1 LNKATAEFFKRVAE
15 KQDSAAYTA
24 LKSLDFR
31 AQERQKFENLV
42 RELFGDQTKTAKRF
56 RMLATFDPSIIPSAV
71 HVFQRI
77 KDTVLRGELDPKSA
91 VEEVKRFYQDTL
103 LYSTLEKVRKAKRQD
118 FHGIW
123 NDIYSELLRLS
134 TDDGRATH
142 LLNLIHAKVGA
153 EPFISPTSAAF
164 TRFVRTFVPFFGLI
178 KRGVEAVIGEKLYE
192 PPIAFDSPAEIG
204 YKTLELAGFGLGGWL
219 FGSGIVGALGRLGAG
234 VRALRT
240 GLAAVKGAKGLRA
253 AMEAGKLA
261 EQYYALAETARR
273 TGQAI
278 KLTDNALKLAK
289 LYKTSHTASDIAVNI
304 LWNVAQRTLTYEEP
318 LLDWRGLAADA
329 IFGVT
334 FPVLER
340 IRWLERF
347 DKNALA
353 AAVRGA
359 GSFALI
365 SAMTQYALGY
375 EPSYVK
381 WLRELEEAAANG
393 DTQALS
399 LIERIVKAV
408 KEGSLSQYIPEVI
421 IGSIMGLG
429 RHISWRNIRQMSP
442 QQFKLWQMH
451 LDALAKQLEQGKVK
465 PPQPVG
471 KTQTADPQKLSQQIE
486 EVDERLKAIESM
498 IQEKTQQDVEEATEK
513 AKITGE
519 GPKTEDNQPT
529 TNLKEA
535 GRRQPSPLWEKI
547 RRGELQ
553 LKFRRKAPEEIG
565 EVSIYELMMPEGGKV
580 VATTARKVFEP
591 EGVAVVEFRAP
602 RWRETRIATEE
613 ERSEVRRL
621 IEGPRIYTIV
631 TPDGSVITSTS
642 PIEDLFGKGVVSA
655 EFAPERETP
664 IFTVITPDG
673 EVFVSSQPV
682 EKLSLESD
690 TIVATAGEVKA
701 LTPKKNYFAVVP
713 VDVATKARTNN
724 DFSDITFYP
733 DFLTAI
739 EHSPTAL
746 SSVSRK
752 LGRRVRQQPSVVAGK
767 YLSAYRE
774 AVEFLAQKL
783 RKRKT
788 KNLPLLP
795 PPTNWENLVI
805 LTVAVDPDVVNTLSG
820 RPVRFTDLK
829 AHQVT
834 VTSFDIPSAETN
846 IAGKLDEVIPEVTA
860 KAVERVEEVTV
871 PKEVEPKVEEPTQPK
886 VDEVKPVEEVEPK
899 PTEKAKK
906 TKRQPKKPT
915 VTEEVA
921 EVTEVAEAPKEEETA
936 EERPLAGFSLREY
949 RKRKGEVP
957 TEPAPEPIPEAPPTE
972 EVGERPLAGLSLREY
987 RERKQRGEAGVEPA
1001 AAPEPAPEV
1010 QQTEEGERPLA
1021 GLSLREFRQRKERE
1035 QSEAAQQFK
1044 YQLPEEVES
1053 KLREMGYT
1061 DAQIENLKKRPDE
1074 AQRVIDEGLLPSQV
1088 SVLRD
1093 GRVVIIRQQR
1103 ETVQQ
1108 VVDEVSK
1115 LTEKEK
1121 SDAELKQAYVVAK
1134 GISEA
1139 VEDKSHPIAQQA
1151 ERVANELEAEAVRK
1165 GLGDQVASW
1174 KEEASDYAENLRDTW
1189 EVTGDADKQIEGR
1202 AVFHPDLA
1210 AMVALLNDLQDL
1222 GVDKEAAVEILRSA
1236 FPDMD
1241 VETIRSIYDEAINE
1255 IAVAST
1261 IRTLNQLAET
1271 EQKQQEQSHQRIAQK
1286 FAAFFDELRR
1296 NIRKLYAKAKSVTVQ
1311 PDLSILDKEIVAIN
1325 ITDKTRTANPN
1336 FGRRTLREW
1345 LTPATTTEDE
1355 SGFRVVVTYRVPSRR
1370 TPIALA
1376 LEEHTNWLKSQPN
1389 YIVTE
1394 VELYGGD
1401 KIVVAIPKPDLSKTD
1416 DLTAQSILN
1425 QLEVAVGNFAEL
1437 VKFGEIDDAI
1447 KQFKWDIAH
1456 LPALP
1461 YDIGLRI
1468 SDPSTEIHMRH
1479 RAIAFVVG
1487 TENVLKLADPN
1498 SDLMDTLQTIGL
1510 PYDTTK
1516 LTLWR
1521 DENLDRLE
1529 ANMDAIPRER
1539 ADALARQIIEASKTG
1554 YITPA
1559 ERLVAYKLL
1568 KDNIV
1573 SVDYL
1578 LPLIIAAFDTQQ
1590 RLASRMAE
1598 SIVPHLERLQ
1608 DTVFGEVFEIMSVLN
1623 KRVHENTPV
1632 LYYFNNWL
1640 LRAIKAF
1647 KDPNF
1652 VEELFYS
1659 DAYDAALQRKE
1670 VQQVLAKLDPDVR
1683 DRFVDAIKGLPPTIE
1698 AWETFIG
1705 DFLARQFKTPEQRKQ
1720 HEPLFVEV
1728 GKVFL
1733 KAVTEEFNDIKSDT
1747 VTQSLMQTWRKFFN
1761 GEADENE
1768 QRLIANFILVA
1779 AEKEANRIV
1788 GMIRDLTPEQ
1798 REKLV
1803 KGLKVAMAEKL
1814 FGMIEHSEELR
1825 TDWEELKTLGENILQ
1840 RYNERYGNKIALS
1853 DKRSGKSNTSPSPTN
1868 IVAIAMAD
1876 AFFSDFPQF
1885 DAWMDAFENG
1895 TLNTDDIPEAFPF
1908 APVIKRTY
1916 KALNDYLG
1924 KRKLPK
1930 KEKALVRKI
1939 VTDQLKHQLGWLTFQ
1954 MSRKT
1959 SDELMSGRSFYGK
1972 RTVSAARTLLHRELG
1987 GLLQFYNK
1995 VKEAIASGDFKS
2007 LFSLFDEINAVK
2019 ERHSARGLFHYRRW
2033 IGDKKLFSLKNLSIA
2048 KPENIL
2054 AVIRKNLEELGLDKK
2069 RLETLNKVME
2079 QLIPSIHEAIVEG
2092 LKESNSHIYFT
2103 KRLFGW
2109 ASVVAAVK
2117 HARFDA
2123 FSKQW
2128 LEPFIKGALSA
2139 VYDTPEFEALVNTV
2153 AAEMGIPHDRQQ
2165 IVDLFTEIFVERMGE
2180 RITKFI
2186 HDTTIYRAEGLEENI
2201 SNLYEVVDDL
2211 VESRYVDAKVDA
2223 IGRLPLLIREANK
2236 AIDFFS
2242 GLVESKDKLKRII
2255 LGSDEILV
2263 FGDSDLERIRH
2274 TINTLRNLI
2283 GGLSE
2288 VNTDTLTDKL
2298 LVISDILSGE
2308 DRVVLKIGKSA
2319 DDWLLDLPEEA
2330 YKFILRSSATEPVEG
2345 VEGAVTVN
2353 VSQLLNEVYDAIRR
2367 SPYNTDLVDALV
2379 ELAHDLSS
2387 YDILLTLKDVT
2398 DALNEAKAAG
2408 EVNTKQLM
2416 QRYSSSLDANRELV
2430 KTLQSVLSDANY
2442 AAALLDSLPPVPSEA
2457 LVIGK
2462 GEAIK
2467 LSEDWKN
2474 ALKATLRKYT
2484 SAAQKLR
2491 EAIAKAYN
2499 KDANQLSVNDREVR
2513 NLFDVLLAAVPERE
2527 VEAEQPAAEVE
2538 KPQKTKQL
2546 KTSLFAPKT
2555 FPTYKPIQIPV
2566 PKEILDAIEELDNAW
2581 SQLLFSIRKFAQERK
2596 QQKRPFHVRD
2606 IMLALNHIASKAD
2619 EFMSWHM
2626 RQMME
2631 RTVYKGDF
2639 LRDWL
2644 STLETRRTKSGKEY
2658 KQRVWLV
2665 DRGYFDEADYS
2676 FESVTA
2682 LRQLDME
2689 VYSRLMH
2696 WVSENIETIERNY
2709 ARLEDNIK
2717 LAVGRALGESVVK
2730 ASLAGTGLGARFKWL
2745 ANPPHE
2751 LPDELHKLIV
2761 GDWLQPLM
2769 VVGRTASE
2777 RAERLERRAQMFGT
2791 VSGTDFIKVETEEVA
2806 PKLEIEGGTVT
2817 EGVYEEAPR
2826 VLATTEGG
2834 AVTTEDF
2841 GVASPEELT
2850 TIQSEVAVGLVPVA
2864 GEMMLNNAETAFY
2877 AGVND
2882 GLWNEFK
2889 VPSPSVLMAQTPEE
2903 RTVLSAWTWQIPY
2916 LTNKLTEALIDLADA
2931 TPEKVA
2937 SVTEK
2942 VFAVQQNLQHVR
2954 ERIKSW
2960 ADIDMV
2966 TYPDEFD
2973 EQLQLADEKLELAL
2987 NALSDAAQ
2995 QTGESRHQAL
3005 EAAREKLQEA
3015 QTHVRNSESM
3025 AGALYS
3031 INPIPILVG
3040 GWLLWHYGGEV
3051 ALGIAAAS
3059 FLAHQ
3064 AIKMLA
3070 RRGITLS
3077 KLAGDVGQI
3086 VRDQISKLP
3095 KTVKD
3100 YVSSKPQLSD
3110 IATYGELVRRAT
3122 EVYIRARSQL
3132 ETTEKALRE
3141 FLTKPL
3147 DEGGFAS
3154 AFARFKASKKLQG
3167 VIWKEILK
3175 DDQLLNEFVDMLKDN
3190 YGNDP
3195 RILVFANLATNW
3207 RNLLSVTEQAANNLK
3222 SAQIGYFSATFQTH
3236 APAFALA
3243 DIYTVA
3249 RMQHEI
3255 ALAEQVF
3262 NNPQTAD
3269 TVFEKRA
3276 QDLSNSAMTRLK
3288 RINSNMGNITQVVD
3302 FFGRLINTLAAID
3315 PSIGRISRNLQR
3327 QKARF
3332 ERAYNIMAAFTMPK
3346 NSAER
3351 QQMDAI
3357 VAQLTT
3363 EFFAVSNK
3371 NIFNRAITWLYRA
3384 ARFKPNDPAVQQ
3396 LVAEW
3401 TNNQNMWL
3409 KTLTDLWSDTNLLR
3423 REIYSAEEQILLWHE
3438 LVKLSKNRTDYQAV
3452 TDFYK
3457 LRRPNFDPVNYPRL
3471 TKMAMR
3477 LDANR
3482 LVFESKLDFWRK
3494 FQGDPNFGVLAS
3506 AVLDAIERVTKERL
3520 STEAVIAAISQTGGL
3535 GSLFAMPNAQ
3545 VLMNLFPIADP
3556 AVRDEIRRWFAENID
3571 ERMTIIADRQLAELV
3586 TPIRQALD
3594 RLTEKAKSKKVA
3606 APKAAAAF
3614 LFELAADYYEKPTE
3628 YLKDQFAR
3636 AIFRELQDIPALKGM
3651 FADEAEL
3658 KATFEE
3664 VGQVLRD
3671 IGNEALSLIN
3681 LGLQIQGKPPI
3692 KPLEN
3697 YLPHFIVDFA
3707 NATIL
3712 DPTLFERKIREVL
3725 ENPVPD
3731 KFRRGRAEADIKS
3744 RYQRLEALP
3753 VSDLWLNN
3761 LETYLNRVVRFAL
3774 SADVIPVL
3782 HQLEN
3787 AVRAL
3792 DVENPLATFV
3802 RDLGVLMM
3810 AGRLPEPVPN
3820 LTTVINRELRMAE
3833 RWETEAAQLLSGAES
3848 EEDIRK
3854 AFWRMR
3860 QHATLQRY
3868 IPNFAIARKL
3878 VEFAARK
3885 FLQFNLSTAVAQFE
3899 SILGAIMH
3907 PYDNQMNAFKS
3918 TLQAMWIMAVMPE
3931 AVDFVY
3937 EMSPSAAS
3945 HKLPR
3950 ERWVRML
3957 PRGKASEILLDFH
3970 RVVELEMPH
3979 LAALLTG
3986 VKEKAVTG
3994 SETALAKAS
4003 LEELDMIMSDYKT
4016 VPSLARA
4023 LIKAANMMERG
4034 FDVVDKLGFLALEV
4048 TDQYVTGLAGLSAFI
4063 DAYTTE
4069 ISRGT
4074 PHDRAVELARN
4085 HMERVVY
4092 RTQGNYGIMQRPMAL
4107 LKDNFAAALG
4117 LFQNYLIHRWWG
4129 LYEGYY
4135 RPIYS
4140 ALKARDYE
4148 MLMRYATMGAI
4159 SFMSWWLLQQG
4170 YIAFTGKQ
4178 AGGVSEWLLPP
4189 IARVFIDWMF
4199 DLGSAVYYK
4208 FSRQLPAFLQPMAE
4222 IATSLIASREK
4233 FLMPTVTVGGYEL
4246 PKELQAE
4253 KYWSSVW
4260 NTVLFL
4266 TFGTAAARAY
4276 NQYLKSQRGVWL
4288 IPTEVKEGTERYDE
4302 EGRLVSAEYRPMLE
4316 EGLGVAKFVWRMMIG
4331 QPISRDAWKDAV
4343 KFNATTTSTAE
4354 RRALLA
4360 KYIEKARNTGDA
4372 RELGELIVYSY
4383 APALAQT
4390 FRAIERDYAEGKITE
4405 DEMNAYLN
4413 HLVNGVQQ
4421 YFSIHGKMAL
4431 SRQKAA
4437 SFLHSK
4443 FVLGLQLLNE
4453 RNRKAQA
4460 TRRLREE
4467 FVEKA
4472 VLPVETTP

>member
-1 LNKATAEFFKRVAE
+1 MNKATAEFFKSVAE
-15 KQDSAAYTA
+15 KQGGAGYVA
-24 LKSLDFR
+24 LKSLDLR

-42 RELFGDQTKTAKRF
+42 RELFGDKTKTAKRF
-56 RMLATFDPSIIPSAV
+56 RTLATFDPSIVPSAT

-77 KDTVLRGELDPKSA
+77 KDMVLKGEIDPKSA
-91 VEEVKRFYQDTL
+91 VDEVKRFYQDTL
-103 LYSTLEKVRKAKRQD
+103 LYSTLEKVKKAKRQD
-118 FHGIW
+118 FYGIW

-153 EPFISPTSAAF
+153 EPFFSPTSAAF
-164 TRFVRTFVPFFGLI
+164 VRFARAAVPFLGLI
-178 KRGVEAVIGEKLYE
+178 KRGVEAITGEKFYE

-204 YKTLELAGFGLGGWL
+204 YRTLELAGFGLGGWL
-219 FGSGIVGALGRLGAG
+219 LGSGVVGALGRLGAG
-234 VRALRT
+234 VRALRA
-240 GLAAVKGAKGLRA
+240 GLATVKGAKGLRA

-273 TGQAI
+273 TGQTI
-278 KLTDNALKLAK
+278 KLTDNALKLAR

-318 LLDWRGLAADA
+318 ILDWRGLAADA
-329 IFGVT
+329 IFGIS

-353 AAVRGA
+353 AAIRGA
-359 GSFALI
+359 GSFTLI

-393 DTQALS
+393 DAQAIS
-399 LIERIVKAV
+399 LIDRIVKAV
-408 KEGSLSQYIPEVI
+408 KEGTLSQYIPELI

-442 QQFKLWQMH
+442 QQFKLWQTH
-451 LDALAKQLEQGKVK
+451 LDNLAKQLEQGKVR
-465 PPQPVG
+465 PPQPVD

-486 EVDERLKAIESM
+486 DVDERLKAIEGM
-498 IQEKTQQDVEEATEK
+498 LQEKTQQDVEEATEK
-513 AKITGE
+513 ATITGE
-519 GPKTEDNQPT
+519 RPKTEDDKPN
-529 TNLKEA
+529 TNLMEA
-535 GRRQPSPLWEKI
+535 RRRQPSPLWEQI
-547 RRGELQ
+547 RKGEIQ
-553 LKFRRKAPEEIG
+553 LKFRRKAPEEVG
-565 EVSIYELMMPEGGKV
+565 EVPIYELVMPGVGKV
-580 VATTARKVFEP
+580 AATAAEKVLEP
-591 EGVAVVEFRAP
+591 EGVAAVEFGTP
-602 RWRETRIATEE
+602 RFRETRIATEE
-613 ERSEVRRL
+613 EISEVRRR
-621 IEGPRIYTIV
+621 IEEPKIYTIV
-631 TPDGSVITSTS
+631 TPDGNVITSTS
-642 PIEDLFGKGVVSA
+642 PIEDLFGKGIVSA
-655 EFAPERETP
+655 EFAPERKTP
-664 IFTVITPDG
+664 IFTVVTPDG
-673 EVFVSSQPV
+673 EVYVSSQPI
-682 EKLSLESD
+682 EKVSLESD
-690 TIVATAGEVKA
+690 VFVATAGEVKT
-701 LTPKKNYFAVVP
+701 LTPKKHYFAVVP
-713 VDVATKARTNN
+713 VDVATKARANN

-739 EHSPTAL
+739 EHAPTAL

-774 AVEFLAQKL
+774 AVEFLSQRL

-788 KNLPLLP
+788 RNLPLLP
-795 PPTNWENLVI
+795 PPTHWENLVV
-805 LTVAVDPDVVNTLSG
+805 LTVAVDHDIANVLPDK
-820 RPVRFTDLK
+820 PVRFADLK

-834 VTSFDIPSAETN
+834 VTSFEVPSAETN

-860 KAVERVEEVTV
+860 KAVERIEEVTV
-871 PKEVEPKVEEPTQPK
+871 PKEVEPRVEEPTQPK

-899 PTEKAKK
+899 PTEKAKR
-906 TKRQPKKPT
+906 TKRQPEKPAAA
-915 VTEEVA
+915 EKAAEAKEVA
-921 EVTEVAEAPKEEETA
+921 KAPEETKTA
-936 EERPLAGFSLREY
+936 EEKPLAGLSLREY
-949 RKRKGEVP
+949 RKRKGEV
-957 TEPAPEPIPEAPPTE
+957 TEEPKPAPETKPTE
-972 EVGERPLAGLSLREY
+972 EAGERPLAGLSLREY
-987 RERKQRGEAGVEPA
+987 RERKRTGEVAAEPVA
-1001 AAPEPAPEV
+1001 TPEPEV
-1010 QQTEEGERPLA
+1010 QPTEEGERPLA

-1035 QSEAAQQFK
+1035 QAEASQQFK

-1061 DAQIENLKKRPDE
+1061 DAQIENLRRRPDE
-1074 AQRVIDEGLLPSQV
+1074 AQRIIDEGLPPNQV

-1093 GRVVIIRQQR
+1093 GRVVIVRQQR

-1108 VVDEVSK
+1108 VVDELVK
-1115 LTEKEK
+1115 LTGKEK
-1121 SDAELKQAYVVAK
+1121 SSAELKQAYVVAK

-1139 VEDKSHPIAQQA
+1139 VEDKSHPVAQQA
-1151 ERVANELEAEAVRK
+1151 ERVANELETEAARK

-1174 KEEASDYAENLRDTW
+1174 KEEASDYAEDLRDTW

-1202 AVFHPDLA
+1202 AIFHPDLA
-1210 AMVALLNDLQDL
+1210 AMVAWLSDLKEL
-1222 GVDKEAAVEILRSA
+1222 GMDKEAAVEILSSA
-1236 FPDMD
+1236 FTDMD
-1241 VETIRSIYDEAINE
+1241 VEEIRAIYDEAIRE
-1255 IAVAST
+1255 ISVAST
-1261 IRTLNQLAET
+1261 VRTLSQLAES
-1271 EQKQQEQSHQRIAQK
+1271 EQKQQEQSSQRVAQK

-1296 NIRKLYAKAKSVTVQ
+1296 NIRKLYARVKSVTVQ
-1311 PDLSILDKEIVAIN
+1311 PDLSVLDKEIVAVN
-1325 ITDKTRTANPN
+1325 ITDKTRTAKPN

-1345 LTPATTTEDE
+1345 LTPATTFEDE

-1376 LEEHTNWLKSQPN
+1376 LQEHTNWLKSQPN
-1389 YIVTE
+1389 YIVKE

-1401 KIVVAIPKPDLSKTD
+1401 KIVAAIQKPDLSKTH
-1416 DLTAQSILN
+1416 DLTAKRILYE
-1425 QLEVAVGNFAEL
+1425 LEIAVNNFVEM
-1437 VKFGEIDDAI
+1437 VKYGEIDGAI
-1447 KQFKWDIAH
+1447 KGFKWSIAH
-1456 LPALP
+1456 LPSLP
-1461 YDIGLRI
+1461 YDIGLRTI
-1468 SDPSTEIHMRH
+1468 DLSAEIHMRH

-1487 TENVLKLADPN
+1487 TERVLELADPN
-1498 SDLMDTLQTIGL
+1498 SDLMDTLQTVGL
-1510 PYDTTK
+1510 PYDTTQ

-1521 DENLDRLE
+1521 DENLEGLVAGIGE
-1529 ANMDAIPRER
+1529 IPKER
-1539 ADALARQIIEASKTG
+1539 ANELAKQIIEASKTG

-1559 ERLVAYKLL
+1559 ERLIAYKLL
-1568 KDNIV
+1568 RDNIV
-1573 SVDYL
+1573 ATEYQ
-1578 LPLIIAAFDTQQ
+1578 LPLIIAAFDTEQ
-1590 RLASRMAE
+1590 RFASRMAE
-1598 SIVPHLERLQ
+1598 GIVPHLERLQ
-1608 DTVFGEVFEIMSVLN
+1608 DAVFGEVFEIMSALN
-1623 KRVHENTPV
+1623 KKVNETTPV
-1632 LYYFNNWL
+1632 LYYINNWL
-1640 LRAIKAF
+1640 LRVAKVF
-1647 KDPNF
+1647 KNPDF
-1652 VEELFYS
+1652 LEELFYD
-1659 DAYDAALQRKE
+1659 DAHDAALRRKE
-1670 VQQVLAKLDPDVR
+1670 VQQALAKLDPDVR
-1683 DRFVDAIKGLPPTIE
+1683 FRFVAAIKGLPPKME
-1698 AWETFIG
+1698 AWETFVG
-1705 DFLARQFKTPEQRKQ
+1705 DFLAREFKTPEQKERYT
-1720 HEPLFVEV
+1720 PLFVEV
-1728 GKVFL
+1728 SKVFL
-1733 KAVTEEFNDIKSDT
+1733 KAVTEEFNNIKSNAT
-1747 VTQSLMQTWRKFFN
+1747 IQSLMQTWRKFLN
-1761 GEADENE
+1761 GEADEAE
-1768 QRLIANFILVA
+1768 QRLVADFILMA
-1779 AEKEANRIV
+1779 TEKEANRIV
-1788 GMIRDLTPEQ
+1788 RLIKDLTPEQ
-1798 REKLV
+1798 REKLA
-1803 KGLKVAMAEKL
+1803 KGLKIAMAERL

-1825 TDWEELKTLGENILQ
+1825 TDWEELRSLGENILQ
-1840 RYNERYGNKIALS
+1840 RYNARFGNKINLS

-1868 IVAIAMAD
+1868 IVAISMAD
-1876 AFFSDFPQF
+1876 SLFSDFPQF
-1885 DAWMDAFENG
+1885 DAWMDAFEGG
-1895 TLNTDDIPEAFPF
+1895 TLNPDDIPDAFPF

-1916 KALNDYLG
+1916 KALNDYLN
-1924 KRKLPK
+1924 KRKLPD
-1930 KEKALVRKI
+1930 KERAAVRKI
-1939 VTDQLKHQLGWLTFQ
+1939 VTDQLKHQLGWLIFQ
-1954 MSRKT
+1954 MSRKV
-1959 SDELMSGRSFYGK
+1959 SDELMSGKSFYGR

-1987 GLLQFYNK
+1987 GLLQFYSK

-2007 LFSLFDEINAVK
+2007 LFSLFDEINAAK
-2019 ERHSARGLFHYRRW
+2019 EKHGARGLFHYRRW
-2033 IGDKKLFSLKNLSIA
+2033 IGDKKLFSLKNLSVA

-2054 AVIRKNLEELGLDKK
+2054 SVAKRSLEGLGLSKE
-2069 RLETLNKVME
+2069 RLKTLEKVME

-2092 LKESNSHIYFT
+2092 LKESSNHIYFT

-2109 ASVVAAVK
+2109 AAVVAAVK

-2139 VYDTPEFEALVNTV
+2139 IYDTPQFEALVNTV
-2153 AAEMGIPHDRQQ
+2153 AAEMGIPHNRQQ
-2165 IVDLFTEIFVERMGE
+2165 IVDLFTEIFVDRMSE

-2186 HDTTIYRAEGLEENI
+2186 HDTTIYKAEGLEENI

-2211 VESRYVDAKVDA
+2211 MESRYVNAKVDT
-2223 IGRLPLLIREANK
+2223 INRLPLLIREANRVVE
-2236 AIDFFS
+2236 FFS
-2242 GLVESKDKLKRII
+2242 GLIESKDKLKRII

-2263 FGDSDLERIRH
+2263 FGDSDLERIRR
-2274 TINTLRNLI
+2274 TVETLRNLVYD
-2283 GGLSE
+2283 LSK
-2288 VNTDTLTDKL
+2288 VDTDTLTDKL

-2308 DRVVLKIGKSA
+2308 NRVVLKIGKDA
-2319 DDWLLDLPEEA
+2319 DDWLLDLPEDA
-2330 YKFILRSSATEPVEG
+2330 YRFILRSNATEAVEG

-2353 VSQLLNEVYDAIRR
+2353 VSQLLNEIYDTIRR
-2367 SPYNTDLVDALV
+2367 SPYNTELVDALV

-2398 DALNEAKAAG
+2398 DAFNEAKAAG
-2408 EVNTKQLM
+2408 EVNTKKLM
-2416 QRYSSSLDANRELV
+2416 QHYSSSLDANRELV
-2430 KTLQSVLSDANY
+2430 KTIQSALSNANY
-2442 AAALLDSLPPVPSEA
+2442 AASLLDSLPPVPSEA
-2457 LVIGK
+2457 LAVSK

-2467 LSEDWKN
+2467 LSGDWRN
-2474 ALKATLRKYT
+2474 ALKAPLIKYMK
-2484 SAAQKLR
+2484 AAQNLR
-2491 EAIAKAYN
+2491 EAIAKVYG
-2499 KDANQLSVNDREVR
+2499 KDANQLSVNDSEVR
-2513 NLFDVLLAAVPERE
+2513 NLFEVLLAAVPEA
-2527 VEAEQPAAEVE
+2527 EAEQLAAEVE
-2538 KPQKTKQL
+2538 KPQETKQL
-2546 KTSLFAPKT
+2546 RTSLFAPKT
-2555 FPTYKPIQIPV
+2555 FPTYKPIKIPG
-2566 PKEILDAIEELDNAW
+2566 PQDILDAIGELDSAW
-2581 SQLLFSIRKFAQERK
+2581 SQLLYSIRKFAQQRK
-2596 QQKRPFHVRD
+2596 QQNKPIHVRD
-2606 IMLALNHIASKAD
+2606 IMLALNHIANTAD

-2626 RQMME
+2626 RRMME
-2631 RTVYKGDF
+2631 QTIYKGNF
-2639 LRDWL
+2639 LRDFL
-2644 STLETRRTKSGKEY
+2644 STIETRRTKSGKEY

-2676 FESVTA
+2676 FESATA

-2689 VYSRLMH
+2689 VYIRLMQ

-2717 LAVGRALGESVVK
+2717 LSVGRSLGESIVK
-2730 ASLAGTGLGARFKWL
+2730 SSLAGTGLGARFKWL
-2745 ANPPHE
+2745 TNPPHE

-2777 RAERLERRAQMFGT
+2777 RAERMERRAQMFGT
-2791 VSGTDFIKVETEEVA
+2791 VSEAEFVKVETEEVA
-2806 PKLEIEGGTVT
+2806 PRLEVEGGTVT

-2834 AVTTEDF
+2834 TVTAEDF
-2841 GVASPEELT
+2841 GVTSPEELT
-2850 TIQSEVAVGLVPVA
+2850 TVQSEVAVGLVPIS
-2864 GEMMLNNAETAFY
+2864 GEIMLNNAETAFY
-2877 AGVND
+2877 AGIND
-2882 GLWNEFK
+2882 GLWREFK
-2889 VPSPSVLMAQTPEE
+2889 VPSPSVLMAKTPEE

-2916 LTNKLTEALIDLADA
+2916 LTSKLAEALVDLADA

-2942 VFAVQQNLQHVR
+2942 VWAVQQNLQHVR

-2973 EQLQLADEKLELAL
+2973 KQLQLADEKLELAL
-2987 NALSDAAQ
+2987 NALNDAAQ
-2995 QTGESRHQAL
+2995 QTGENRHQAI

-3015 QTHVRNSESM
+3015 QVHVRNGESM

-3051 ALGIAAAS
+3051 ALGVAAAS

-3070 RRGITLS
+3070 RRGVTLS

-3095 KTVKD
+3095 KTVRD
-3100 YVSSKPQLSD
+3100 YVSGKPQLSA

-3132 ETTEKALRE
+3132 DTTERALRD

-3147 DEGGFAS
+3147 EEGGFAS

-3167 VIWKEILK
+3167 VMWKEILR
-3175 DDQLLNEFVDMLKDN
+3175 DDQLLNEFIDMLKFN

-3195 RILVFANLATNW
+3195 RIAVFANLATNW

-3236 APAFALA
+3236 APAFALT
-3243 DIYTVA
+3243 DIYTIA

-3255 ALAEQVF
+3255 ALSEQVF

-3276 QDLSNSAMTRLK
+3276 QDFSNSAMTRLK
-3288 RINSNMGNITQVVD
+3288 RINSNMGNITPITD
-3302 FFGRLINTLAAID
+3302 FFARLVSTLSGID
-3315 PSIGRISRNLQR
+3315 PSVGRVNRNLQR
-3327 QKARF
+3327 QRSRF
-3332 ERAYNIMAAFTMPK
+3332 EQAYKIMAAFTMPK
-3346 NSAER
+3346 NSPER
-3351 QQMDAI
+3351 QQMDAV
-3357 VAQLTT
+3357 VAQLTP

-3371 NIFNRAITWLYRA
+3371 TTFNRAITWLYRA
-3384 ARFKPNDPAVQQ
+3384 ARLKPNDPAVQQ

-3401 TNNQNMWL
+3401 TNNQNTWL
-3409 KTLTDLWSDTNLLR
+3409 KTLTDLWGETNLLR
-3423 REIYSAEEQILLWHE
+3423 REIYSAEDQILLWHE
-3438 LVKLSKNRTDYQAV
+3438 LVKLSKNRTNYQAV

-3457 LRRPNFDPVNYPRL
+3457 LGKPNFDPVNYPRL
-3471 TKMAMR
+3471 TKLAMR

-3482 LVFESKLDFWRK
+3482 LVFESKLDFWRRL
-3494 FQGDPNFGVLAS
+3494 QGDPNFGVLAS
-3506 AVLDAIERVTKERL
+3506 AVLDAIEKVTKERL
-3520 STEAVIAAISQTGGL
+3520 SAEAVIAAVSQTGGL

-3545 VLMNLFPIADP
+3545 ALMNLFPIADP

-3594 RLTEKAKSKKVA
+3594 RLAEKAKSKKVA
-3606 APKAAAAF
+3606 SPKAAAAF

-3628 YLKDQFAR
+3628 YLKDQFASV
-3636 AIFRELQDIPALKGM
+3636 IFKELQDIPSLKGM

-3664 VGQVLRD
+3664 VGQALRD
-3671 IGNEALSLIN
+3671 IGNEALNLIN

-3707 NATIL
+3707 NAAIL
-3712 DPTLFERKIREVL
+3712 DPNLFERKIREAL

-3731 KFRRGRAEADIKS
+3731 KFRRGKSEADIRS

-3761 LETYLNRVVRFAL
+3761 LEAYLNRVVRFAL

-3782 HQLEN
+3782 HQLES
-3787 AVRAL
+3787 AIRAL
-3792 DVENPLATFV
+3792 DVESPLATFV

-3848 EEDIRK
+3848 EDDIRK

-3878 VEFAARK
+3878 VEFSARK

-3907 PYDNQMNAFKS
+3907 PYDSQMNAFKS
-3918 TLQAMWIMAVMPE
+3918 TLQAMWIMSVMPE

-3950 ERWVRML
+3950 ERWVRMM
-3957 PRGKASEILLDFH
+3957 PRGKASEILLEFH

-3986 VKEKAVTG
+3986 VKEKAITG

-4003 LEELDMIMSDYKT
+4003 LEELDMIMSNYKT

-4023 LIKAANMMERG
+4023 LIKAANMIERG

-4092 RTQGNYGIMQRPMAL
+4092 RTQGNYGIMQRPMAI

-4159 SFMSWWLLQQG
+4159 SFLSWWLLQQG

-4178 AGGVSEWLLPP
+4178 AGGVSEWVLPP

-4233 FLMPTVTVGGYEL
+4233 FLMPTVTVSGYEL

-4276 NQYLKSQRGVWL
+4276 NQYLKAQRGVWM

-4302 EGRLVSAEYRPMLE
+4302 EGRLVGAEYRPMLE
-4316 EGLGVAKFVWRMMIG
+4316 EGLGVAKFVWRMMVG
-4331 QPISRDAWKDAV
+4331 QPISRNAWKDAV
-4343 KFNATTTSTAE
+4343 RFNATTTSTAE

-4360 KYIEKARNTGDA
+4360 KYIERARNTGDA

-4421 YFSIHGKMAL
+4421 YFSVHGTMAL

-4437 SFLHSK
+4437 SFLYSK
-4443 FVLGLQLLNE
+4443 FTFGLQLLNE

-4460 TRRLREE
+4460 TRQLRRE